1 MPVQLRAFEDADAPV
16 INRLAVLAF
25 SQYQHAYNDWP
36 AMTRVLEKMSEMAKT
51 SEVVIAE
58 HDGRLIGAVGYL
70 PPFAAKAAHFE
81 AEWPLVRMLVV
92 DPDARGFGAGR
103 ALTDA
108 CIDRAR
114 RDRAPEIALHT
125 SEMMTVALPMYLRM
139 GFVRVSDAPPL
150 FGVPYGIYVKRL
162 ATAA

>member
-1 MPVQLRAFEDADAPV
+1 MSVHLRAFADADAPV

-25 SQYQHAYNDWP
+25 SQYSDKYNDWP
-36 AMTRVLEKMSEMAKT
+36 ALAKVMERMSDMAAT
-51 SEVVIAE
+51 AEIVIAE
-58 HDGRLIGAVGYL
+58 HAGRVIGAVGYL
-70 PPFAAKAAHFE
+70 PPFGAKAAHFKP
-81 AEWPLVRMLVV
+81 EWPIVRMLVV
-92 DPDARGFGAGR
+92 DPQARGLGAGR
-103 ALTDA
+103 ALTEA

-162 ATAA
+162 GGAE